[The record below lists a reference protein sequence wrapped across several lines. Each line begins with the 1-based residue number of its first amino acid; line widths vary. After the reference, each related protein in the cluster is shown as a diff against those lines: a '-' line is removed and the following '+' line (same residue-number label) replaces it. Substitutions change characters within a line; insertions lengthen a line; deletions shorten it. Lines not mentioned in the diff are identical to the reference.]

1 MPHLFII
8 MPRHFITMP
17 RNFVS
22 KLSACF
28 FLCFAATLSGCSGKS
43 FTDILANP
51 TAQEAAVLNAPPLV
65 IPPDF
70 LERPLRKPPAWRKD
84 TKKSAQRRSQRTGT
98 QEREQ
103 SSAVPRSLT
112 KLPEPNTGKGN
123 TRKGDTKK
131 DDARKGDRP
140 Q

>member
-1 MPHLFII
+1 

-22 KLSACF
+22 NLSACF
-28 FLCFAATLSGCSGKS
+28 FVCFAAATLSGCSGKS

-70 LERPLRKPPAWRKD
+70 LERPLRKPPAWKTE
-84 TKKSAQRRSQRTGT
+84 TKKSAQRGRQRQGT

-112 KLPEPNTGKGN
+112 KLPAPNTNSPN
-123 TRKGDTKK
+123 TSDTNSST
-131 DDARKGDRP
+131 RP
-140 Q
+140 NQSRTAPPPPLNP